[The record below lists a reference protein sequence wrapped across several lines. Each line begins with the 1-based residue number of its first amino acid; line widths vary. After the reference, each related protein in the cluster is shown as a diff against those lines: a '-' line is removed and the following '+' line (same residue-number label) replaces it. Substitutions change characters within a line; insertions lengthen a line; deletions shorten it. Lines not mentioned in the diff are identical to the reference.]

1 MVDSSKTPRFLVHPL
16 SACKQASRRQTVTWW
31 GTTGHAASLVPLNCK
46 LVKMSA
52 RKQAVALAHNAV
64 PPDHRGFVLY
74 LWTYEKK
81 LYWYALDTGRNYISA
96 SYCTIWFVS
105 FILGKNLKW
114 SCSVKRCKRSD
125 NQLSCTCSVAPCFNF
140 FFLSSKSWLAETCPD
155 LLVCLHCLS
164 SSSTNAVKKNYP
176 WCTFVFE
183 MEITCR

>member
-81 LYWYALDTGRNYISA
+81 LYWYALDTGRTTSVQATVLFGSSVLFLARISNEA
-96 SYCTIWFVS
+96 AVWNDANGQITNSLARAQWLRV
-105 FILGKNLKW
+105 L
-114 SCSVKRCKRSD
+114 
-125 NQLSCTCSVAPCFNF
+125 NF
-140 FFLSSKSWLAETCPD
+140 FFIFEILVSWDLSWFTSLFTLPFIK
-155 LLVCLHCLS
+155 
-164 SSSTNAVKKNYP
+164 
-176 WCTFVFE
+176 
-183 MEITCR
+183 